1 MEQENMNFRVLV
13 LQVATAMYVGLA
25 LLSFSSWT
33 DALVALP
40 ALLFPLYYFVAN
52 RTPFTLVMLCFTENE
67 EAAHQVKDMVTADF
81 DVLIIC
87 DADDL
92 TEPSDPTV

>member
-1 MEQENMNFRVLV
+1 MEQENKDLRVLTF
-13 LQVATAMYVGLA
+13 QIATALYVGLA
-25 LLSFSSWT
+25 LLCFSSWT

-52 RTPFTLVMLCFTENE
+52 RTPYTIVMLCFTENE
-67 EAAHQVKDMVTADF
+67 AAAHQVKDMVTADF

-92 TEPSDPTV
+92 TEPSDPTA